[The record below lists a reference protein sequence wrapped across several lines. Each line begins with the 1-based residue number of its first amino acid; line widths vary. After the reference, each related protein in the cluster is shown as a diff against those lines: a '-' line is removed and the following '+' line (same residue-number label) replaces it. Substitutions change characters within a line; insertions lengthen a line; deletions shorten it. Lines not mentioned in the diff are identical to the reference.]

1 MKGASQQEA
10 GDREEGL
17 PAPVDGAPFA
27 DLTILTAGARA
38 LDIALDAGQL
48 DRFRSYGELLLEWN
62 ERMNLTAITDP
73 AGVQALHFLDALALV
88 PAIRAWCRA
97 AALDDPTLIDVGSG
111 AGLPGL
117 ALKLALPSLRVTLLD
132 GTGKRVAFLRH
143 TIDALGLRG
152 IGAVQ
157 GRAEELARDP
167 GWRESFDLATARA
180 LARLPTLLEWCLPFA
195 RVGALLLAPKAGDLA
210 AEVQDGL
217 RAAALLGGR
226 VAAVRP
232 VDLPDLPGRALVLV
246 DKVAPTPRRYP
257 RAAGLPSKHPL

>member
-1 MKGASQQEA
+1 MKGASQQDA
-10 GDREEGL
+10 SDREGAP
-17 PAPVDGAPFA
+17 PAPVGGAPFA
-27 DLTILTAGARA
+27 DLSLLMAGTRA

-48 DRFRSYGELLLEWN
+48 DRFRRYGELLLEWN

-73 AGVQALHFLDALALV
+73 ARVQALHFLDALALA

-97 AALDDPTLIDVGSG
+97 AARDDPTLIDVGSG

-132 GTGKRVAFLRH
+132 GTAKRVAFLRH
-143 TIDALGLRG
+143 AIDALGLRG

-167 GWRESFDLATARA
+167 DWRESFDLVTARA

-195 RVGALLLAPKAGDLA
+195 RVGGLLLAPKAGDLA
-210 AEVQDGL
+210 AEVRDGR

-246 DKVAPTPRRYP
+246 DKVAPTPWRYP
-257 RAAGLPSKHPL
+257 RAAGLPSKQPL